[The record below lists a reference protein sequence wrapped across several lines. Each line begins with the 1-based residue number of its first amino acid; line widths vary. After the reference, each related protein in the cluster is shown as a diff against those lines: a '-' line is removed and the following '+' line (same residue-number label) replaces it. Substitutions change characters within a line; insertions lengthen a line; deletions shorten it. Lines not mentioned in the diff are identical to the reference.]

1 MWEALHPG
9 DMATVDNDGV
19 SIAYER
25 VGADDAET
33 VVFVEGLGYGRWM
46 WRWQRAELEDHYDI
60 VLFDNRGT
68 GDSDEPEGPYTIAEM
83 ASDLEAVLAD
93 AGIDRAH
100 VVGASMGGMITLQ
113 YALEYDRAASIALL
127 CTSPGGPDAEPVPEE
142 TLDRMYNVPE
152 ELDEREA
159 IRYKM
164 EPAMSDSFPEQYD
177 DVLEEI
183 IDWRL
188 ESDASEAAREW
199 QGAAVQAF
207 DVSDRLAELTLPAI
221 VMHGT
226 GDQVVPPENGELLA
240 ESLPDARYLTL
251 KDAPHLFFIEEFM
264 QVNEHLDLFL
274 RDV

>member
-1 MWEALHPG
+1 M
-9 DMATVDNDGV
+9 
-19 SIAYER
+19 
-25 VGADDAET
+25 
-33 VVFVEGLGYGRWM
+33 
-46 WRWQRAELEDHYDI
+46 
-60 VLFDNRGT
+60 
-68 GDSDEPEGPYTIAEM
+68 AEM

-113 YALEYDRAASIALL
+113 YALEYDRAESIALL
-127 CTSPGGPDAEPVPEE
+127 CTSPGGPDAKPVPEE

-152 ELDEREA
+152 ELDERES